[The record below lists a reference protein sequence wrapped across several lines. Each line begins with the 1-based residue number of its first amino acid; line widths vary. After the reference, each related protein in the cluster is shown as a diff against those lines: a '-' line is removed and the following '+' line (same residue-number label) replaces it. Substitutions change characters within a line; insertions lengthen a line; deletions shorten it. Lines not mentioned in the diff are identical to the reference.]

1 MIFGFNTDIKHENTV
16 YHVQS
21 EAREGEHLLQTQIF
35 VRGQCIGKKAASY
48 AELVGRRE
56 FSDDRMHE
64 MLKFQHR
71 STIDDLRSGR
81 MNEALTQVTPLAVLL
96 AEMTQTSGVES
107 AAAAASASI
116 DKSAPEVSTSP
127 AVAQSSAQTPSGPPE
142 STSKA
147 GSSLHLEFLNPD
159 AVVADHALVLHFR
172 VLDDGAPVSGAKLIA
187 RLTKVS
193 EDGQE
198 HDPVYAQNQTEPDG
212 EGAMSLVASVE
223 DMSHAIVLIQATHD
237 GKSAMKKFRLKAP
250 E

>member
-48 AELVGRRE
+48 AELVGQRE

-81 MNEALTQVTPLAVLL
+81 VDEALTQVTPLAVLL
-96 AEMTQTSGVES
+96 AEMTGTSGTES
-107 AAAAASASI
+107 TAEVP
-116 DKSAPEVSTSP
+116 KSST
-127 AVAQSSAQTPSGPPE
+127 VAQLSAQVPSGPPE
-142 STSKA
+142 SSSKLD
-147 GSSLHLEFLNPD
+147 SSLHLEFLNPD
-159 AVVADHALVLHFR
+159 AIVADHALVLRFR
-172 VLDDGAPVSGAKLIA
+172 VLEDGTPISGAKLIA
-187 RLTKVS
+187 RLTKVG

-223 DMSHAIVLIQATHD
+223 DMGHAIVLIQATHN
-237 GKSAMKKFRLKAP
+237 GKSAMKKFRLKSP
-250 E
+250 G

>member
-48 AELVGRRE
+48 AELILRPE

-64 MLKFQHR
+64 MLKLQHR

-81 MNEALTQVTPLAVLL
+81 VREAMTQVTPLSVLL
-96 AEMTQTSGVES
+96 AEMTQTSGIEAASMAVASS
-107 AAAAASASI
+107 AAKAQEIALSSEIARPVTNSPSSVPEASA
-116 DKSAPEVSTSP
+116 
-127 AVAQSSAQTPSGPPE
+127 TPIP
-142 STSKA
+142 
-147 GSSLHLEFLNPD
+147 SLHLEFLNPD
-159 AVVADHALVLHFR
+159 AVVADHALVLRFR
-172 VLDDGAPVSGAKLIA
+172 VLDEGVPVSGAKLIA
-187 RLTKVS
+187 RLTKVGA
-193 EDGQE
+193 DGQE

-212 EGAMSLVASVE
+212 EGAMSLAASVK
-223 DMSHAIVLIQATHD
+223 DTSQAIVLIQATHD

-250 E
+250 G

>member
-56 FSDDRMHE
+56 FGDDRMHE

-96 AEMTQTSGVES
+96 AEMTDTSRVES
-107 AAAAASASI
+107 TV
-116 DKSAPEVSTSP
+116 EVSTSS
-127 AVAQSSAQTPSGPPE
+127 AVAQSSAQGPSGVLE
-142 STSKA
+142 STSKP
-147 GSSLHLEFLNPD
+147 GSSLNLEFLNPD
-159 AVVADHALVLHFR
+159 AVVAEHALVLHFR

-187 RLTKVS
+187 RLTKVG
-193 EDGQE
+193 EDGRE
-198 HDPVYAQNQTEPDG
+198 HDPVYAQNQTESDG

-237 GKSAMKKFRLKAP
+237 GKSAMKKFRLKSP
-250 E
+250 G